1 MAVTTTLVELTETNF
16 EQEVLKAE
24 GKVLVDFW
32 APWCGPCRMQ
42 TPILERL
49 AQNGVNAKIAKLN
62 TDQVQSIAR
71 KYGITS
77 IPTMIIFENGQEADR
92 MIGVQPEETLKS
104 KLQ

>member
-1 MAVTTTLVELTETNF
+1 MAVTTTFVELTETNF
-16 EQEVLKAE
+16 EHEVLNAE
-24 GKVLVDFW
+24 GKVLIDFW

-49 AQNGVNAKIAKLN
+49 MQNGVNAKIAKLN